1 MKCLTQYNGFVVWS
15 KGWKDGPCESECV
28 RVSGGGV
35 DEEYKISE
43 VMKDMYGNYRYEGM
57 GTGLERHRV

>member
-1 MKCLTQYNGFVVWS
+1 MGRASLSVCVL
-15 KGWKDGPCESECV
+15 GW
-28 RVSGGGV
+28 GV